1 MNILILRVSSIGD
14 VIHTLP
20 AIFLIKKLNPQAKIS
35 WIVQKKAACILKD
48 QNFLENVWVVPDK
61 FLKIQNW
68 PKTIKIIKETR
79 KYKWDAIL
87 DFQGIIKTSIFL
99 FFLKG
104 PKYGFDYKN
113 SRMGLTSY
121 FTTDQMTPKYTNI
134 IQKNLALTSY
144 MLKKYNK
151 NNYIQTPN
159 IEVLK
164 KDFKLNISEEK
175 KTVVKDWLKKNSIKN
190 FIALTPNT
198 TWISKEWPTQNWKCL
213 FDYLN
218 TTNKHSIVLI
228 GKNFGTQAS
237 ELSKYIEEKKLNFFI
252 APSWDL
258 LTTSYLISK
267 TELFIAPDT
276 GLLHM
281 ADFLNKKTI
290 GIFGPTLVKKHG
302 PFFNQANIKN
312 AIQIK
317 CSYLYKRSHKKNKL
331 GTNHNCMYN
340 LTPESLF
347 AKIKQVLNFG

>member
-20 AIFLIKKLNPQAKIS
+20 AIFLIKKLNPHAKIS
-35 WIVQKKAACILKD
+35 WIVQEKAACILKD
-48 QNFLENVWVVPDK
+48 QDFLENVWVIPDK
-61 FLKIQNW
+61 FLKIQKW
-68 PKTIKIIKETR
+68 PETIKIIKEIK

-87 DFQGIIKTSIFL
+87 DFQGIMKTSIFL

-121 FTTDQMTPKYTNI
+121 FTTDQMTPEYKNI

-159 IEVLK
+159 IESLK
-164 KDFKLNISEEK
+164 KDFRLNISEER
-175 KTVVKDWLKKNSIKN
+175 KTAVKNWLKKNNIKK

-198 TWISKEWPTQNWKCL
+198 TWTSKEWPTENWKYL

-218 TTNKHSIVLI
+218 KINKYSIVLI
-228 GKNFGTQAS
+228 GKDFGKQAY
-237 ELSKYIEEKKLNFFI
+237 ELSKDIKEKNLNFFI
-252 APSWDL
+252 APNWNL

-317 CSYLYKRSHKKNKL
+317 CSYLYKRSHTKNKFIK
-331 GTNHNCMYN
+331 NKNCMYN
-340 LTPESLF
+340 LTPENLF
-347 AKIKQVLNFG
+347 VKIKQILNFG

>member
-20 AIFLIKKLNPQAKIS
+20 AIFLIKKLNPNAKIS
-35 WIVQKKAACILKD
+35 WIVQKKAACILKN
-48 QNFLENVWVVPDK
+48 QNFLENVWVIPDK
-61 FLKIQNW
+61 FLKPQNW
-68 PKTIKIIKETR
+68 FVTFKVIKET
-79 KYKWDAIL
+79 KKHKWDAIL

-99 FFLKG
+99 FFLNG

-121 FTTDQMTPKYTNI
+121 FTTNQMTPEYTNI

-151 NNYIQTPN
+151 NNYIETPD
-159 IEVLK
+159 IEILK
-164 KDFKLNISEEK
+164 KDFKLDIPTEK
-175 KTVVKDWLKKNSIKN
+175 IELVDNWLKKNNIKN
-190 FIALTPNT
+190 FVALTPNT
-198 TWISKEWPTQNWKCL
+198 TWPSKEWPTENWKYL

-218 TTNKHSIVLI
+218 EINEYSVILI
-228 GKNFGTQAS
+228 GKEFGKQAN
-237 ELSKYIEEKKLNFFI
+237 ELSKYIEKKNLKIYTSPN
-252 APSWDL
+252 WDL

-290 GIFGPTLVKKHG
+290 GIFGPTLAKRHG
-302 PFFNQANIKN
+302 PFLNQISIKN

-317 CSYLYKRSHKKNKL
+317 CPYLYKRSHCKNKF
-331 GTNHNCMYN
+331 GTNYNCMYN
-340 LTPESLF
+340 LTPGNLF